1 MKFFSSL
8 KQSVSIHL
16 HLLVVICQKP
26 LLLWGWAYLYHYPSG
41 LSHICQ
47 MSLCLGY
54 RSAMIFVKLILTWHD
69 YVLSICGRSSK
80 TAKKGAARKH
90 LSARSW
96 KFIRNADI
104 NILSSIST
112 ASTSVE
118 NLHPLDGDCS
128 AVVNGNPGCWL
139 LLCVAKI
146 SAFRAS
152 GGFNETCS
160 ALLPA
165 FNETFMALCVSVN
178 TLGCSKELGIVEYRW

>member
-1 MKFFSSL
+1 ML
-8 KQSVSIHL
+8 PI
-16 HLLVVICQKP
+16 
-26 LLLWGWAYLYHYPSG
+26 
-41 LSHICQ
+41 
-47 MSLCLGY
+47 
-54 RSAMIFVKLILTWHD
+54 RS
-69 YVLSICGRSSK
+69 RSNK

-90 LSARSW
+90 LPARSW
-96 KFIRNADI
+96 KFIRDADI

-118 NLHPLDGDCS
+118 NLHPFDGDCS

-178 TLGCSKELGIVEYRW
+178 TLGCSKELGIVEYR